1 MAPFLAVTFTSL
13 WSLGCTRSS
22 VVVGSKNFTE
32 QVILGEML
40 ALMLEERGLAVDRRL
55 NLGGSFIC
63 HQALE
68 SGQMDVYVEYTGT
81 AWTAILPKEPIM
93 SDSAEVY
100 RKVKEEYRKRFRWG
114 PTLGFDNT
122 YALAMRPAHAGSA
135 GYPSDL
141 RSRSP
146 CRCDPYPL
154 FNEFLEREDGFRGF
168 TNAYGLQFAMPPA
181 GWSWG

>member
-1 MAPFLAVTFTSL
+1 MKRWLLFLAVAFTSL

-40 ALMLEERGLAVDRRL
+40 ALMLEERGLPVDRRL

-81 AWTAILPKEPIM
+81 AWTAILKEPILG
-93 SDSAEVY
+93 DSAEVY
-100 RKVKEEYRKRFRWG
+100 RKVQEEYRKRFQLAWG
-114 PTLGFDNT
+114 
-122 YALAMRPAHAGSA
+122 AH
-135 GYPSDL
+135 P
-141 RSRSP
+141 R
-146 CRCDPYPL
+146 
-154 FNEFLEREDGFRGF
+154 F
-168 TNAYGLQFAMPPA
+168 
-181 GWSWG
+181 